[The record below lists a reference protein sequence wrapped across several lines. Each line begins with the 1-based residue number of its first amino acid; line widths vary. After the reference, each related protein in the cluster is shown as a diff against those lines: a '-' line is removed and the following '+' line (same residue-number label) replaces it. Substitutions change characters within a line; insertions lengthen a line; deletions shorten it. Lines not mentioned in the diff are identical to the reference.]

1 MTAARCPAPSLPTM
15 GTQWDWRAQ
24 KVQPWHRERLAVVYV
39 RQSSPHQVLHHQE
52 STRLQYGLSMRAQ
65 DLGWSAERILVI
77 DDDQATTGATAEGRR
92 GFQQVVSEVSLS
104 HVGIIL
110 GFDVA
115 RVARSC
121 TDWYRLLELAA
132 LAGTLIADL
141 DGIYDPGQY
150 NDRLLL
156 GLKGTMSEAEL
167 HIMQQR
173 LRQGLL
179 AKARRGELPVVPPMG
194 YLQRA
199 AGEIVLDPDEQVQ
212 AVIRLIFRKFAELGT
227 VNALLRYLVAQHVE
241 LGMREH
247 RGLRRGEVV
256 WHRPNRA
263 TLQNI
268 LHHPIYAGAYVY
280 GRRASDPRRK
290 RAGHPDSGRV
300 VAAPDAWQVLLKDR
314 LPAYISWDQYEA
326 NLARLRAN
334 QARADTLGVV
344 REGPALLTRLAVCG
358 RCGCR
363 MAVTYKGEGEAG
375 HYAYTCARRRSA
387 YGEELC
393 QHVAGANLDAFVSQ
407 QVLAALEPAALEL
420 SLEAAAHLE
429 RERADLGRLWQQ
441 KVERAT
447 YEAERAARQYQ
458 LVEPEHR
465 LVARQLERDWEEK
478 LAARL
483 QVEEAQRRF
492 QETQPRVL
500 TAAERAAIRQLAA
513 DIPTL
518 WQAPTTTMAERKEIV
533 RQVVERVV
541 VAVQGESER
550 VRVTLEWVGGGRT
563 EAELVRPVARLE
575 QLSYYPQLCA
585 RVRQLAADGC
595 SAGAIAER
603 LNAEGYR
610 PPKRREHFGPQ
621 GVLDLLQSLGV
632 CTKQSR
638 RRPAPILGDHEW
650 GLRELAQAIGMPPVT
665 LYNWLQR
672 GWVRTRREESPPH
685 RWILWADDAEVT
697 RLRQRHQR
705 ALGAEAHRRWYEPS
719 SAAPMPS

>member
-1 MTAARCPAPSLPTM
+1 M

-24 KVQPWHRERLAVVYV
+24 KVQPWHLDRLAVVYV
-39 RQSSPHQVLHHQE
+39 RQSSAQQVLHHQE
-52 STRLQYGLSMRAQ
+52 STRLQYGLTVRAQ
-65 DLGWSAERILVI
+65 DLGWTPDRVLLI
-77 DDDQATTGATAEGRR
+77 DDDQATSGSSAEGRR
-92 GFQQVVSEVSLS
+92 GFQQVVSEVSLG

-121 TDWYRLLELAA
+121 TDWYRLLELSA

-141 DGIYDPGQY
+141 DGIYDPVQY

-179 AKARRGELPVVPPMG
+179 AKARRGELHVVPPMG

-199 AGEIVLDPDEQVQ
+199 SGEIVFDPDEQVQ
-212 AVIRLIFRKFAELGT
+212 QVIRLIFRKFTELGT
-227 VNALLRYLVAQHVE
+227 VNALLRYLVAQQVE

-247 RGLRRGEVV
+247 QGPARGEVV
-256 WHRPNRA
+256 WHRPTRV

-268 LHHPIYAGAYVY
+268 LHHPSYAGAYVY
-280 GRRASDPRRK
+280 GRRAIDPRRQ
-290 RAGHPDSGRV
+290 RAGHPDTGRV
-300 VAAPDAWQVLLKDR
+300 VTAPDAWQVLLKDR

-326 NLARLRAN
+326 NVARLQAN
-334 QARADTLGVV
+334 RARADTLGVV

-363 MAVTYKGEGEAG
+363 MAVTYKGDEQHHA
-375 HYAYTCARRRSA
+375 YACARRRIE

-393 QHVAGANLDAFVSQ
+393 QHVAGANLDAFVSR
-407 QVLAALEPAALEL
+407 QVLTALEPAALEL
-420 SLEAAAHLE
+420 SLEASTHLE
-429 RERADLGRLWQQ
+429 QERADLERLWQQ

-447 YEAERAARQYQ
+447 YEADRAARQYR
-458 LVEPEHR
+458 LVEPENR

-478 LAARL
+478 LTARL
-483 QVEEAQRRF
+483 QVEEEQRRF
-492 QETQPRVL
+492 RETQPRVL

-513 DIPTL
+513 NIPTL
-518 WQAPTTTMAERKEIV
+518 WHAPTTTMVERKDIV

-550 VRVTLEWVGGGRT
+550 VRVTIDWIGGGRT
-563 EAELVRPVARLE
+563 EAEIVRPVARLE
-575 QLSYYPQLCA
+575 QLSYYPQLCE
-585 RVRQLAADGC
+585 RVRQLAADGF

-621 GVLDLLQSLGV
+621 GVLDLLQSLGM
-632 CTKQSR
+632 CTKRSR
-638 RRPAPILGDHEW
+638 RQQTLAMAEHEW
-650 GLRELAQAIGMPPVT
+650 GLRELAQAIEMPHVT
-665 LYNWLQR
+665 LYNWLYR
-672 GWVRTRREESPPH
+672 GWVRARREEQPPH
-685 RWILWADDAEVT
+685 RWILWADDAEMA

-705 ALGAEAHRRWYEPS
+705 SLGDEAHRTWCATTS
-719 SAAPMPS
+719 LAPTTETS